1 MIYLLN
7 SRLVKTRKP
16 HKCFGCDRVFPA
28 GTIMELS
35 SVVDDG
41 TLFGS
46 YLCDTCLEIVSDFPL
61 GEEFCRGDLRDEAL
75 EREADRIKRRQQWN
89 IT

>member
-1 MIYLLN
+1 MSKILD

-16 HKCFGCDRVFPA
+16 HKCFGCDRTFPA

-35 SVVDDG
+35 TVVDVDK
-41 TLFGS
+41 LFGS
-46 YLCDTCLEIVSDFPL
+46 YLCDVCLEIVSDFPL

-89 IT
+89 MT